1 MVKPARCMRLQA
13 IPPTRPRQGYAI
25 LNDERKNLKSL
36 VMETIVNAQ
45 AANTPTKKDVKVKKM
60 MLILSKATI
69 DNVYACMILANG
81 ARMEGIEAEI
91 FFTFFGLEAVQKKK
105 LEHLHV
111 ATVGNPAMHIPT
123 MLGGLPGMEALATSM
138 MKKEMEK
145 LDIPPVG
152 EFMEMLSASGA
163 KLWACKLAMDMFHL
177 KQEDLIDE
185 IDGVITVGDFYEKAA
200 GDNTH
205 LMFI

>member
-1 MVKPARCMRLQA
+1 MDNPA
-13 IPPTRPRQGYAI
+13 
-25 LNDERKNLKSL
+25 E
-36 VMETIVNAQ
+36 VN
-45 AANTPTKKDVKVKKM
+45 KDARVKKM

-69 DNVYACMILANG
+69 DNVYACFILANG

-123 MLGGLPGMEALATSM
+123 LLGGLPGMESFATNM

-152 EFMEMLSASGA
+152 EFIEILEASGA

-177 KQEDLIDE
+177 EREDLVDE
-185 IDGVITVGDFYEKAA
+185 ISDVITVGDFYNRAQGE
-200 GDNTH
+200 NTH
-205 LMFI
+205 LLFI